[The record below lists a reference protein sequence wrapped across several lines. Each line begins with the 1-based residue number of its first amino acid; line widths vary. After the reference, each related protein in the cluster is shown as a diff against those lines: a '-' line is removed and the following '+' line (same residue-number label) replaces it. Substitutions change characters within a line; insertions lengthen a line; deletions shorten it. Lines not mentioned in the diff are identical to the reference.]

1 MMEIACVLWAL
12 KSVITQMF
20 FYACFERSARLTE
33 IHAIAV
39 LARYLIDPGGLDGIL
54 VGWGTVM
61 DEL

>member
-1 MMEIACVLWAL
+1 MEVACVLRAL

-20 FYACFERSARLTE
+20 FYACFEGSARLTE

-39 LARYLIDPGGLDGIL
+39 LARYLIDPGRLDGIL